1 MATTD
6 HTTIAAVANNAAEV
20 NGNGLDVAA
29 VHPRNGSRYS
39 PNLFSWLTM
48 RSRKHHAWTSRVYR
62 DKDGT
67 LWIGML
73 DQGDL
78 FGARLMNVLCNG
90 SKAEGGCWINLRGL
104 VEVADFWPRYMRDG
118 RCAID
123 TEHAQYFIGDDT
135 RWAVNGDTR
144 TCLWCGE
151 ARQVFARWTDVVAH
165 QEWRS
170 SVPDGP
176 S

>member
-1 MATTD
+1 MD
-6 HTTIAAVANNAAEV
+6 NNASEL

-29 VHPRNGSRYS
+29 VHPRNGTRYS

-67 LWIGML
+67 LWIGRL

-90 SKAEGGCWINLRGL
+90 SKAESGCWINQQGL

-123 TEHAQYFIGDDT
+123 TEHTQYFIGDDT
-135 RWAVNGDTR
+135 RWAVDGDTR
-144 TCLWCGE
+144 TCLWCGK
-151 ARQVFARWTDVVAH
+151 ARQVLARWTEVVAR
-165 QEWRS
+165 QEWRAIA
-170 SVPDGP
+170 PDRATA
-176 S
+176 